1 MDDSKI
7 YIEWEKKFEIG
18 IPMIDKQH
26 KILVEMCNDLY
37 QGLLSHKQNSK
48 TAIDEPLRKTLH
60 AAVAYVKEHFSAEEK
75 LMVKCGYPKFA
86 EHKKR
91 HEKFVAKILE
101 TAKQIEESPVLQSF
115 QFIKFIYEW
124 ILEHIAH
131 EDKLYVHYVLEYVR
145 KAQQEKT
152 VA

>member
-1 MDDSKI
+1 MEGNKV
-7 YIEWEKKFEIG
+7 YIKWEKKFEIG
-18 IPMIDKQH
+18 IPVIDSQH
-26 KILVEMCNDLY
+26 QILVEMCNDLY
-37 QGLLSHKQNSK
+37 QGLLNHKASSK
-48 TAIDEPLRKTLH
+48 TSIDEPLRKSLR

-75 LMVKCGYPKFA
+75 LMLKCGYPNFD

-91 HEKFVAKILE
+91 HEVFISRILE
-101 TAKQIEESPVLQSF
+101 TALQIETSPVLQSF

-131 EDKLYVHYVLEYVR
+131 EDTLYVKYVLEYVKKTR
-145 KAQQEKT
+145 QEQT